1 LDGSYR
7 LYFSGICGHRRD
19 GVGTGIFEVP
29 RGQEYIRSS
38 IGRRRLYGDV
48 WVVWREFILAG
59 EEEESQVMSDRPK
72 NETPARDPETSSHIP
87 VRALYTANELAGWNA
102 DEGYPGDFPY
112 TRGVQPTM
120 YRGRLWTMRQYAGMG
135 DAEES
140 NKRYKY
146 LLAHGTT
153 GLSVA
158 FDLPTQIGLDSDNA
172 LAMGEVGKVG
182 VAIDSIEDME
192 RLFDG
197 IDLTKISTSMTINA
211 TAAILLALYV
221 AVARRQGAEVRKL
234 SGTVQNDVLKEYIAR
249 GTYIYPIPQAMRII
263 TDLFAWT
270 NDNVPEWNT
279 ISISGYHM
287 REAGSTAVQE
297 VAFTLGNGMAYVQ
310 AAINAGLDVD
320 KFAPRLSFFFN
331 AHNNFLEEVAK
342 FRAARRMWAK
352 IMREHF
358 KAKNPKSWMLRFHTQ
373 TAGSTLTAQQP
384 ENNIVRTALQA
395 MAAVLGGTQSLHT
408 NGYDEALALP
418 TEQAARIALRT
429 QQIVA
434 YETGAPNAIDPLGGS
449 YYIEWLTNEIERRA
463 NDYLAKIDALGG
475 MLRAIERGFVQ
486 QEIQN
491 AAYEYQQQVDSG
503 DATVVG
509 VNRFTLAEERAVP
522 IQRIDET
529 LERKQ
534 VERLRALRARR
545 DVSVWA
551 DSLKQVEGAARSGE
565 NLMPRILAA
574 VEAYAT
580 VGEISDTLRKVFG
593 EYKEAVVI

>member
-1 LDGSYR
+1 
-7 LYFSGICGHRRD
+7 
-19 GVGTGIFEVP
+19 
-29 RGQEYIRSS
+29 
-38 IGRRRLYGDV
+38 
-48 WVVWREFILAG
+48 
-59 EEEESQVMSDRPK
+59 MSDKVAAPATPK
-72 NETPARDPETSSHIP
+72 VSERETSSHIP
-87 VRALYTANELAGWNA
+87 VQPLYSPADLDGW
-102 DEGYPGDFPY
+102 DYDRDLGYPGDFPY
-112 TRGVQPTM
+112 TRGVQATM

-146 LLAHGTT
+146 LLANGTT

-158 FDLPTQIGLDSDNA
+158 FDLPTQIGLDSDHT

-182 VAIDSIEDME
+182 VAIDSIEDMQ

-197 IDLTKISTSMTINA
+197 IDLTRISTSMTINA
-211 TAAILLALYV
+211 TASILLALYV
-221 AVARRQGAEVRKL
+221 AVARRQGIDSRKL

-249 GTYIYPIPQAMRII
+249 GTYIYPPQQAMRII
-263 TDLFAWT
+263 TDLFSWT
-270 NDNVPEWNT
+270 NENVPDWNT

-297 VAFTLGNGMAYVQ
+297 VAFTLGNGIAYVE
-310 AAINAGLDVD
+310 AAVQAGLDVD

-331 AHNNFLEEVAK
+331 AHSNFLEEVAK

-352 IMREHF
+352 IMRNQF
-358 KAKNPKSWMLRFHTQ
+358 KARNPKSWMLRFHTQ

-384 ENNIVRTALQA
+384 ENNIVRTAIQA

-408 NGYDEALALP
+408 NSFDEALALP
-418 TEQAARIALRT
+418 TEQSARIALRT
-429 QQIVA
+429 QQIIA
-434 YETGAPNAIDPLGGS
+434 CESGAPQTIDPLAGS
-449 YYIEWLTNEIERRA
+449 YYIESLTNEIEKRA
-463 NDYLAKIDALGG
+463 GEYLGKIEALGG
-475 MLRAIERGFVQ
+475 MLKAIERGYVQ

-491 AAYEYQQQVDSG
+491 AAYKYQQAVDRRESI
-503 DATVVG
+503 VVG
-509 VNRFTLAEERAVP
+509 VNQFQMKDEKAVP
-522 IQRIDET
+522 IQRIDES

-545 DVSVWA
+545 DPGPWKA
-551 DSLKQVEGAARSGE
+551 AIAAVEDAARSAE

-574 VEAYAT
+574 VEANAT
-580 VGEISDTLRKVFG
+580 VGEISDAMRDVYG

>member
-1 LDGSYR
+1 MADKVQTVAPPV
-7 LYFSGICGHRRD
+7 D
-19 GVGTGIFEVP
+19 D
-29 RGQEYIRSS
+29 Q
-38 IGRRRLYGDV
+38 
-48 WVVWREFILAG
+48 
-59 EEEESQVMSDRPK
+59 Q
-72 NETPARDPETSSHIP
+72 TSSHIP
-87 VRALYTANELAGWNA
+87 VRPLYTPADLEGW
-102 DEGYPGDFPY
+102 DYDTKVGYPGKYPF

-146 LLAHGTT
+146 LLANGTT

-158 FDLPTQIGLDSDNA
+158 FDLPTQIGLDSDSP

-182 VAIDSIEDME
+182 VAIDSIEDMQ

-197 IDLTKISTSMTINA
+197 IELTKISTSMTINA
-211 TAAILLALYV
+211 TASILLALYV
-221 AVARRQGAEVRKL
+221 AVAKRQGGDVRKL

-249 GTYIYPIPQAMRII
+249 GTYIYPPHQAMRVI
-263 TDLFAWT
+263 TDMFAWA
-270 NDNVPEWNT
+270 NDNVPDWNT

-297 VAFTLGNGMAYVQ
+297 VAFTLGNGIAYVQ
-310 AAINAGLDVD
+310 AAIDAGLDVD

-331 AHNNFLEEVAK
+331 AHSNFLEEVSK
-342 FRAARRMWAK
+342 FRAARRMWAS
-352 IMREHF
+352 IMRDHF

-384 ENNIVRTALQA
+384 ENNIVRTAIQA
-395 MAAVLGGTQSLHT
+395 LAAVMGGTQSLHT
-408 NGYDEALALP
+408 NSYDEALALP
-418 TEQAARIALRT
+418 TEQSARIALRT

-434 YETGAPNAIDPLGGS
+434 FESGVPQTIDPLAGS
-449 YYIEWLTNEIERRA
+449 YFVESLTNEIEKQA
-463 NDYLAKIDALGG
+463 LAYLEKIDALGG
-475 MLRAIERGFVQ
+475 MLKAIERGFVQ

-491 AAYEYQQQVDSG
+491 AAYEYQQQVDRLESV
-503 DATVVG
+503 VVG
-509 VNRFTLAEERAVP
+509 VNRFAVDQEHAVP
-522 IQRIDET
+522 IQRIDEN

-545 DVSVWA
+545 DPGPWK
-551 DSLKQVEGAARSGE
+551 DSLKQVEEAARQGS
-565 NLMPRILAA
+565 NVMPHIVHA
-574 VEAYAT
+574 VDAYAT
-580 VGEISDTLRKVFG
+580 VGEISDTMRKVFG